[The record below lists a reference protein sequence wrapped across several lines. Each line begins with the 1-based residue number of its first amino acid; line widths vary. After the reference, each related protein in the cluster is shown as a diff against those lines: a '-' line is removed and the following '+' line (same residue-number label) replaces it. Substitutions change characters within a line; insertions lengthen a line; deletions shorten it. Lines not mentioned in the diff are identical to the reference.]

1 MKVTKILLRRLLIAL
16 TAALFLAST
25 AGAQGNGAEGA
36 ADDAGAAAP
45 TIQSPE
51 ATDTT
56 GTTDPADETE
66 AAEAVTATP
75 DAPRTDPV
83 VLQVGS
89 TVERASEIE
98 WRFEVALRN
107 IVAQQGMPYGPEV
120 ALQLRGL
127 LPTYL
132 EQRAQEVALVVEA
145 QRRGIS
151 PDEEAIEADLASIR
165 DSTESEEEYLALI
178 GSAGFPTEE
187 HIRNLL
193 VESDIVGQLVQQL
206 RDEAAAG
213 VTEAA
218 VRTRYLAEREN
229 YSESE
234 SFCARHILVSEE
246 ELAGQLLE
254 RLGAGEEF
262 ADLAAEY
269 GTDGTST
276 RGGDLGCFG
285 RGAMVADFEQAVLDA
300 EVGTPA
306 GPVTTQF
313 GFHVLL
319 VYDHTPARTL
329 PFDEVQDE
337 VREYVIGLATEAAID
352 GIIEGSGARVY
363 PERLAPMAP

>member
-1 MKVTKILLRRLLIAL
+1 MTVKKDPLFKLLISLL
-16 TAALFLAST
+16 TALLLTSAAL
-25 AGAQGNGAEGA
+25 AQGATEEGA
-36 ADDAGAAAP
+36 
-45 TIQSPE
+45 PE
-51 ATDTT
+51 AEQDAT
-56 GTTDPADETE
+56 
-66 AAEAVTATP
+66 AAEATAP
-75 DAPRTDPV
+75 LEDPV

-145 QRRGIS
+145 RRRGLT
-151 PDEEAIEADLASIR
+151 PDDEAIDADIAAIKTSAE
-165 DSTESEEEYLALI
+165 TEEEFLALI
-178 GSAGFPTEE
+178 GSAGFRSEE
-187 HIRNLL
+187 QIRGML
-193 VESDIVGQLVQQL
+193 VEADVVNQLVQQL
-206 RDEAAAG
+206 REEAEAG

-218 VRTRYLAEREN
+218 LRTRYLADRETFREN
-229 YSESE
+229 EA
-234 SFCARHILVSEE
+234 FCARHILVAEE
-246 ELAGQLLE
+246 ALAEQLLE

-285 RGAMVADFEQAVLDA
+285 RGAMVADFEQAVIDA
-300 EVGTPA
+300 EVGAPV

-319 VYDHTPARTL
+319 VYDHTPARVA
-329 PFDEVQDE
+329 PFDEVRDE
-337 VREYVIGLATEAAID
+337 VQAYVVGLATEAAID

-363 PERLAPMAP
+363 PERLTEGAP